1 MAGISELRATMITW
15 VLGKIFCSIAF
26 FMVLLAGGYETP
38 VFAASRGILVSPDTG
53 EGIGTVWGVFIGVSE
68 YKNTTLNLA
77 YADKDAKA
85 LHQFFTEHFQDSIH
99 PDHFHVLT
107 NQEAQRGKI
116 LRALGEVLRLAQP
129 EDLVILSLAM
139 HGLLDPSGEDL
150 FFLTHE
156 ADPNFPEDNGISR
169 HDLLRQISK
178 SKARKI
184 VLFLDACHTG
194 AFGSSSSLVA
204 MRAANAADVNR
215 LLTAMGKAQTGVA
228 VFSSSSAAER
238 SQEGEKFCG
247 GHGAFTCGLLT
258 GLRGG
263 ADFNR
268 NGLIEI
274 RELFDFTYR
283 TVKTSTEGFQN
294 PSIEGRYDNGLPLAF
309 APGGSATSLTQEM
322 ADPKGIPASD
332 RELVQLQ
339 AELQALQEQM
349 AREKSDRD
357 EEAPGSGL
365 IAKAPAYSAPQA
377 FAPKILG
384 GDGAPMVFIPE
395 GHFTMGSK
403 DFRNERP
410 VHQVFLDNFYID
422 QHEVTVSQ
430 YAEFIKKS
438 GAEPPGYWIDLNLHE
453 VSQHPAV
460 RANWD
465 EATAYCESVGKRL
478 PTEAEWEKAA
488 RGADE
493 RLYPWGEQ
501 DPIQILA
508 NFDKCCDHQAYSVL
522 TSVGEKAEGQS
533 PYGLDDMAGNVWE
546 WTADWYDT
554 SYYQRSPD
562 KNPEGPPVGELKAIR
577 GGSWSNKAVD
587 IRTTNRHGLDPGQ
600 RHDNVGFRCAK
611 NAS

>member
-1 MAGISELRATMITW
+1 MIDR
-15 VLGKIFCSIAF
+15 VLQKFLCIMVL
-26 FMVLLAGGYETP
+26 FMVLLAVGYETP
-38 VFAASRGILVSPDTG
+38 TFAKSRGILVSPDTG
-53 EGIGTVWGVFIGVSE
+53 ERIGTVWGVFIGVSE
-68 YKNTTLNLA
+68 YKNTTLNLT
-77 YADKDAKA
+77 YADKDAIA
-85 LHQFFTEHFQDSIH
+85 LHQFFTQHFQDSIH

-178 SKARKI
+178 SKARKM

-194 AFGSSSSLVA
+194 AFGSASSLVA

-274 RELFDFTYR
+274 RELFDYTYR

-309 APGGSATSLTQEM
+309 APGGQVTSLPQGM
-322 ADPKGIPASD
+322 SDHQGIPASD
-332 RELVQLQ
+332 QELVQLQ
-339 AELQALQEQM
+339 EQLEALQEQL
-349 AREKSDRD
+349 ASEKSDRL
-357 EEAPGSGL
+357 EQATGSGL
-365 IAKAPAYSAPQA
+365 IAKAPAYNAPQP
-377 FAPKILG
+377 FAQKILG
-384 GDGAPMVFIPE
+384 RDGAPMVFIPE
-395 GHFTMGSK
+395 GLFPMGSK

-430 YAEFIKKS
+430 YADFIEKS
-438 GAEPPGYWIDLNLHE
+438 GGEPPAYWSALNVNV
-453 VSQHPAV
+453 VSQHPVV
-460 RANWD
+460 RVNYK

-488 RGADE
+488 RGTDE

-501 DPIQILA
+501 DPIQPLA

-533 PYGLDDMAGNVWE
+533 PYGLEDMAGNVWE
-546 WTADWYDT
+546 WTADWYDA
-554 SYYQRSPD
+554 SYYHQSPD
-562 KNPEGPPVGELKAIR
+562 KNPEGPSVGELKAIR
-577 GGSWSNKAVD
+577 GGSWSNKAVE
-587 IRTTNRHGLDPGQ
+587 IRATNRHGLNPAQ